1 MGNKLV
7 MSDEITSSWNNLRFM
22 SRIGKLISFR
32 IPFLII
38 FQFALIIASYIGSY
52 VLYFNG
58 DIPDLF
64 YRTML
69 LSLPLLLVVQGYF
82 FTIHYNIHRG
92 LWRYVAFA
100 DLKNILRASLASMIV
115 IVIIDIF
122 TRPYIGE
129 IPSSIIVIDLL
140 LIITLTGGCRLM
152 VRHLRESYL
161 PPALV
166 KRVMLVGPVKDVEP
180 LLREMYGHDSEY
192 LPVVMIDPDIHLR
205 GYRLYDVPI
214 MGGIH
219 HLIKG
224 IQRHKVQEIIFAWP
238 DASSDMVNEIIET
251 GKRYKVRCKKI
262 PPLSEVLGGRYRIA
276 DVRDIELEDL
286 LPRPPIYFDQD
297 HISNFIQ
304 NQVILVT
311 GGGGS
316 IGSELCRQ
324 VAQFH
329 PRTLVIF
336 DRAENSLYEI
346 EMELRRR
353 FPDLNLQPLVVSIND
368 AAGLEQLLQQCRPQ
382 LVFHA
387 AAYKHVPL
395 MEHVPLEAAYN
406 NIIGTRNLVRA
417 ALAAQTER
425 FVMISTDKAVN
436 PTSVMGVCKRV
447 AEKYVQALN
456 DGQST
461 CFITTR
467 FGNVLGSAGSVIP
480 ILKQQLAQGG
490 PLTVTH
496 PEMER
501 FFMTISEAVQ
511 LVLQAAFM
519 GQGSDI
525 FVLQMGRLVKI
536 SQLAENL
543 ITLAG
548 KTPGKDVEIKFIGL
562 RPGEKLYEELFNI
575 DEEPQPTEHPLI
587 SRAIGPK
594 EPKEVWERHLDE
606 IQDLFNARDAKGL
619 IAKFKTI
626 IPNYNPPS
634 QESDQALF
642 SNGEVIPKLSLRE
655 KGG

>member
-1 MGNKLV
+1 MDNKILY
-7 MSDEITSSWNNLRFM
+7 SSNLRFM
-22 SRIGKLISFR
+22 SKVWKLIPFR
-32 IPFLII
+32 TSFLII
-38 FQFALIIASYIGSY
+38 FQYALIIISYIASYVI
-52 VLYFNG
+52 YFDG
-58 DIPDLF
+58 AIPALF
-64 YRTML
+64 YHTML
-69 LSLPLLLVVQGYF
+69 LSLPLFLVVQGYF
-82 FTIHYNIHRG
+82 FTFHYNIHRG

-100 DLKNILRASLASMIV
+100 DLKNILRASLASMLT
-115 IVIIDIF
+115 IIIIGIF
-122 TRPYIGE
+122 TRAYLGE
-129 IPSSIIVIDLL
+129 IPSSIIFIDFL

-161 PPALV
+161 PPSLF
-166 KRVMLVGPVKDVEP
+166 KRAMLVGPVKDVEP

-192 LPVVMIDPDIHLR
+192 VPVVVIDPDINLR

-214 MGGIH
+214 IGGIH
-219 HLIKG
+219 NLNNG
-224 IQRHKVQEIIFAWP
+224 IQQHKVQEIIFAWS
-238 DASSDMVNEIIET
+238 DASPDLMNEIIET
-251 GKRYKVRCKKI
+251 GKQYKVRCKKI
-262 PPLSEVLGGRYRIA
+262 PSISEVLNGRYRIA

-286 LPRPPIYFDQD
+286 LPRSPIHFDQD
-297 HISNFIQ
+297 HISKFIQ

-324 VAQFH
+324 VARFH
-329 PRTLVIF
+329 PRSLVIF
-336 DRAENSLYEI
+336 DRAENSLYEV

-353 FPDLNLQPLVVSIND
+353 FPDLDLQPFLVSIND
-368 AAGLEQLLQQCRPQ
+368 AVGLQQLMQQCRPQ

-395 MEHVPLEAAYN
+395 MERVPLEAAYN

-417 ALAAQTER
+417 TLAAQVER

-436 PTSVMGVCKRV
+436 PTSIMGVSKRV
-447 AEKYVQALN
+447 AEKYVQALSYT
-456 DGQST
+456 QST
-461 CFITTR
+461 SFITTR

-496 PEMER
+496 PEIAR

-543 ITLAG
+543 VTLAG
-548 KTPGKDVEIKFIGL
+548 KTPGKDVEIKFVGL

-575 DEEPQPTEHPLI
+575 GEEPQPTEHPLI

-594 EPKEVWERHLDE
+594 ESKEVWEHHLDE
-606 IQDLFNARDAKGL
+606 IQDLFYARDAEGL
-619 IAKFKTI
+619 IVKFKAI

-634 QESDQALF
+634 LESNQALL
-642 SNGEVIPKLSLRE
+642 SDGEVMPKLSLSE
-655 KGG
+655 KVG